1 MTTTQLIIALTSLP
15 ASYWIGFLFVNIT
28 FKKLRKALE
37 HKNIIISND
46 GEYIRELEKE
56 NEVLKRRFED
66 LSFGFKKLEDSFKSA
81 RIRRRNNF
89 WRKNRN
95 SVVK

>member
-1 MTTTQLIIALTSLP
+1 MTNTQLFIALTTLP

-28 FKKLRKALE
+28 FKKLRKLLE
-37 HKNIIISND
+37 HKNIIISNN
-46 GEYIRELEKE
+46 GEYIRAMEKE
-56 NEVLKRRFED
+56 TEVLKRRFED

-89 WRKNRN
+89 WRKNRKN
-95 SVVK
+95 TVR